1 MIKYWEIKGSKGD
14 IWLTCDSPN
23 RWFEHNCTM
32 QPGIEMAI
40 WEPCNYVSNLA
51 YDRLVVE
58 LCSQTDWVM
67 ELNTLNDIRLSGPQS
82 SPLIGGNSARYWAL
96 IGWKNMPYRHS

>member
-1 MIKYWEIKGSKGD
+1 MIQYWEMRGQKGD
-14 IWLTCDSPN
+14 MWIECPALDT
-23 RWFEHNCTM
+23 RWYEDNCTV
-32 QPGIEMAI
+32 QPGLDIAI

-82 SPLIGGNSARYWAL
+82 SPLIGRN
-96 IGWKNMPYRHS
+96 